1 MRMCVSFCT
10 VSGNRKTGGWTDACI
25 DHGCGMATGLEPLE
39 TWVMLVNDMLCCA
52 VLCCT
57 LGIVCCTYADS
68 TVRNNSAVV
77 DVAEVAKY

>member
-1 MRMCVSFCT
+1 
-10 VSGNRKTGGWTDACI
+10 
-25 DHGCGMATGLEPLE
+25 MATGLEPLE